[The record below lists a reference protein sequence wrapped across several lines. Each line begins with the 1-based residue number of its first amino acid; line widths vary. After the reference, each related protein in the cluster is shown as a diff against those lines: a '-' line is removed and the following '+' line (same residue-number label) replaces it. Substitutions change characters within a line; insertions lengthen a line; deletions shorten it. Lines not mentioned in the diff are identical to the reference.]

1 MSVLYSAQLVFMTKG
16 VTVSEFWDNTYQK
29 PLWYIPKL
37 NVSGV
42 LTIFGHFSCM
52 LVVHMTQFKGCFKF
66 ESN

>member
-42 LTIFGHFSCM
+42 LTIRIWSFQLHACCAHDTVQRM
-52 LVVHMTQFKGCFKF
+52 LQI
-66 ESN
+66 